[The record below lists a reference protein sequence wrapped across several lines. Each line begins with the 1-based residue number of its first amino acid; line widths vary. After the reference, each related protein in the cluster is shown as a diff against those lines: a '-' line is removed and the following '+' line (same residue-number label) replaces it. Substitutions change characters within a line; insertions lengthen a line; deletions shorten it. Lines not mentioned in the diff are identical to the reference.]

1 MTLDRFDLAIL
12 AGLQQNARISLQELG
27 TRVGLTASPCWT
39 RIRRM
44 ETAGVIEGY
53 TVRVQSGS
61 AGPLIRGPSAT
72 IPERRR

>member
-44 ETAGVIEGY
+44 ETAGVVEGH
-53 TVRVQSGS
+53 TVRVNP
-61 AGPLIRGPSAT
+61 AALNRGPNAT